1 VMFGGG
7 CGIDNPDD
15 RDLEDAFGNP
25 QGRLKNFV
33 CEGHVEV
40 RPRGPLRFALEFR
53 RLRTTYPSGDFAAN
67 HLNVAAGYQF

>member
-1 VMFGGG
+1 
-7 CGIDNPDD
+7 
-15 RDLEDAFGNP
+15 
-25 QGRLKNFV
+25 V